1 MRGRSIRLTILILA
15 ILAISIAS
23 LAFSEIN
30 IDIPGFPEVQRGG
43 TGPLGLKLGLDLRGG
58 AHLVYQADVGTRI
71 RATFPEA
78 ADVAAVEEMLD
89 EAGVVGYE
97 TRLLTPET
105 IEIEAPLLDQPTRA
119 AVESGLLDELGV
131 VEAPKFTETLPP
143 DADDMEGVISII
155 SRRVNLFGTEEPIVQ
170 QFGEDRVIVQLPGAS
185 GSVTDVE
192 FEEPADFEDIAGL
205 LRKMEFVDYT
215 ISAEGDT
222 GYRIRMPVSLPR
234 SSQDELEDA
243 FRDQIG
249 AVDSFLVTGGIEA
262 AKSLIGGTALLEFRE
277 RICTDASCAAFTDS
291 ELNLTGDDLVSAYAS
306 TDQQTGEWAVN
317 IQFNDRGA
325 DIFGELTRRIVG
337 DPTRRIAVFI
347 DDQLVI
353 APVARA
359 WIRDGRS
366 QITGNFNREEART
379 LSIQLESG
387 RLPVPLELIQESEV
401 DALLGSE
408 SLEKSLL
415 AGIIGLGLVIV
426 FMLVYY
432 RMAGVV
438 AALALVFY
446 SIVVLAVFKMIP
458 VTLTL
463 PHIGGFILS
472 IGLAVDANILIF
484 ERMKE
489 EIRVGRTLASSMEV
503 GFSRAWPAI
512 RDGNVSTIITCGVL
526 LWFGSRLGGGLI
538 NGFALSLLIGVIVSM
553 FTAVVLSRNVLQLL
567 AWAGFAR
574 RINLFSPE
582 KVERQPSAAGRPQA
596 ARGGR

>member
-119 AVESGLLDELGV
+119 AVESGLLDGLGV
-131 VEAPKFTETLPP
+131 IEAPKFTETLPP

-582 KVERQPSAAGRPQA
+582 KVERQPSATGRPQA